1 MIRGVAIMC
10 MSGRLSGLFI
20 ALAAVCLIGSAARA
34 MTFERIGTGGACATR
49 TCVLANGDIDGRSAH
64 DFEDFVREARVPK
77 GALVVLNSA
86 GGNVVQSLALGKEIR
101 VHGLSNAVASYEAAS
116 GELRDGGVCASAC
129 AYAFLGGVE
138 RTAGAAARIGVHQM
152 SARVDSNEWLSA
164 GDSEWLV
171 SLVAVY
177 IRDMGG
183 DLGLLIP
190 ALRTAPCDMH
200 WLSQAELSRYALTT
214 RITLQN
220 G

>member
-10 MSGRLSGLFI
+10 ISGRFASLAI
-20 ALAAVCLIGSAARA
+20 ALAAACLIGSAARA
-34 MTFERIGTGGACATR
+34 MTFERIGKAGACATR
-49 TCVLANGDIDGRSAH
+49 TCVLASGEIDARSVR
-64 DFEDFVREARVPK
+64 DFEAFVRDARVPK

-101 VHGLSNAVASYEAAS
+101 VHGLSTAVASYEAAS

-129 AYAFLGGVE
+129 AYVFLGGVE
-138 RTAGAAARIGVHQM
+138 RTAGSAARIGVHQM
-152 SARVDSNEWLSA
+152 SAKLDDNAWLSA

-183 DLGLLIP
+183 DLGVLIP

-200 WLSQAELSRYALTT
+200 WLSQAELTRYAMTT
-214 RITLQN
+214 RFTL
-220 G
+220 